1 MMQGG
6 ISSIFIGMNLYK
18 KHKSAPKKAFYTKK
32 GCFYTQNQQS
42 LDFAENAIDIRRHTF
57 YIELNKSERPK
68 QRGTARAAHL
78 KETGTPAGSEQL
90 ITGT

>member
-1 MMQGG
+1 M
-6 ISSIFIGMNLYK
+6 S
-18 KHKSAPKKAFYTKK
+18 
-32 GCFYTQNQQS
+32 
-42 LDFAENAIDIRRHTF
+42 